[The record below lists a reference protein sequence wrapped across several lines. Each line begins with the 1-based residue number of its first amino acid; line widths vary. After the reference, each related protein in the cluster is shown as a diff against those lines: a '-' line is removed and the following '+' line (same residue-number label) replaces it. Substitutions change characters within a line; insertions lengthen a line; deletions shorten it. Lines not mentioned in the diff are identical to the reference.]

1 MKLGKKSREFV
12 DVSLSF
18 DPHPLSK
25 DITTLRNERAINNSI
40 KNLILTVPT
49 EVPFQSNI
57 GSHVRKSL
65 FELNDGFTYALLEE
79 EIRRTINFSEPR
91 VELEEVKVKGS
102 VDDHEVRCMI
112 KYKIVGYETVIT
124 VEQILTPTD

>member
-12 DVSLSF
+12 DISLSF

-57 GSHVRKSL
+57 GSNARKSL
-65 FELNDGFTYALLEE
+65 FDLNDGFTYVLLEE
-79 EIRRTINFSEPR
+79 EIRRTINYSEPR
-91 VELEEVKVKGS
+91 VELQDVKVTGQADS
-102 VDDHEVRCMI
+102 YEVRCMI

-124 VEQILTPTD
+124 VDQILTPTD